1 MAEEGLEITFFVL
14 LSVCTVHNI
23 TLFDHY
29 SFFIRCCSA
38 VQRDCSDTH
47 SIGPCVFTGPLCL
60 SFEGRLNGPF
70 DIFPASHV
78 LHMYLYVGIIQ

>member
-29 SFFIRCCSA
+29 SFFLYDVA
-38 VQRDCSDTH
+38 VLFGDIVVTH
-47 SIGPCVFTGPLCL
+47 TPSVLVSLPGPCARPSRG
-60 SFEGRLNGPF
+60 
-70 DIFPASHV
+70 D
-78 LHMYLYVGIIQ
+78 